1 MKQENEKKT
10 FSMRMLLNMVGL
22 FVFTGMIVSAYT
34 QAFYLDEHLEIC
46 RFVYMTAREWKE
58 FFCLC
63 PGRPS
68 SISFWQMFFHSRKN
82 AEEKLS
88 AFVFS
93 IPSFPL

>member
-34 QAFYLDEHLEIC
+34 QAFYLDEHLEIY

-58 FFCLC
+58 FFLFVS
-63 PGRPS
+63 GTA
-68 SISFWQMFFHSRKN
+68 IIYFVLANVLSFKKKR
-82 AEEKLS
+82 
-88 AFVFS
+88 
-93 IPSFPL
+93 